1 MARVS
6 VVFVYLF
13 VFRLLCIVWR
23 VAWMQQQTKKCMQN
37 PTLGVPI
44 IDTTILLLFFV
55 CLFLEFCFFSLLSPN
70 DRSQNG
76 G

>member
-1 MARVS
+1 
-6 VVFVYLF
+6 
-13 VFRLLCIVWR
+13 
-23 VAWMQQQTKKCMQN
+23 MQQQTKKCMQN